1 MADVSLKTIPG
12 VFTQSDIDKLDA
24 ISADKANT
32 EKQKS
37 KVLDQDAFMKILAAQ
52 LKYQDPLS
60 PMKDQEFIG
69 QMAQFNSLDAMNN
82 LVELTQANS
91 KTDKD
96 MTAIMA
102 AMSIGIDKLVA
113 KLAPE
118 ESTTTTSTAE
128 DGTITSIT
136 TALDGT
142 KTTTITKPDGT
153 KTTTTT
159 AAEKKDSEKLLEV
172 SSDTLEEIKKMTA
185 EMAKMAEAMKAYADK

>member
-1 MADVSLKTIPG
+1 MADVTLKAVQGT
-12 VFTQSDIDKLDA
+12 FTPDDIKRLDKISNDKL
-24 ISADKANT
+24 NT

-82 LVELTQANS
+82 LVELTKANS
-91 KTDKD
+91 QTDSD
-96 MTAIMA
+96 MASILA

-118 ESTTTTSTAE
+118 ESTTTT
-128 DGTITSIT
+128 T
-136 TALDGT
+136 TADDGT
-142 KTTTITKPDGT
+142 KTTIKTSVDGT
-153 KTTTTT
+153 VTTTVTEVDGTTTTT
-159 AAEKKDSEKLLEV
+159 TKLKEKTDGEKLLDV
-172 SSDTLEEIKKMTA
+172 SSETLAELKKMTT
-185 EMAKMAEAMKAYADK
+185 EMNKMTEALKAYNE

>member
-60 PMKDQEFIG
+60 PMQDQEFIG
-69 QMAQFNSLDAMNN
+69 QMAQFNSLEAMNS

-91 KTDKD
+91 QTDQD
-96 MTAIMA
+96 MAAIMSY
-102 AMSIGIDKLVA
+102 MSVGIDKLVA